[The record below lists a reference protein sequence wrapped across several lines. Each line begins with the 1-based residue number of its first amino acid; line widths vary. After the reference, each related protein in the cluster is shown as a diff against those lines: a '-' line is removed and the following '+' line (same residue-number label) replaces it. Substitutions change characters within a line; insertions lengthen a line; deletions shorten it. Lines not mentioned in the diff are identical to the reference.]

1 MTAIAKKRI
10 QSRIARHE
18 RVRKSV
24 VGTAEC
30 PRLAVRRSLSH
41 MIAQIF
47 DDENNKSVAQVTTAS
62 KEFQGKFGEMT
73 KTEQAKQLGL
83 QIAELAKSKGIES
96 VVFEILVRY
105 TLEREAQVSEFED
118 KVVHINRCAKT
129 VKGGRRMSFS
139 ALVVV
144 GNKNG
149 KVGVGLGKAKE
160 VSEAIRKG
168 TEAAQRNIVEVQLLD
183 GTIPHDI
190 EVKSGSTRI
199 LLMPAAPGT
208 GVIAGAA
215 ARAVLELAG
224 VRNILT
230 KIHGSSNPSTVV
242 SACLEGLLSQKN
254 KQDCAKLRGF
264 EA

>member
-41 MIAQIF
+41 MVAQII
-47 DDENNKSVAQVTTAS
+47 DDENNKSLVQLTTTA
-62 KEFQGKFGEMT
+62 KEFQAKFGEMT
-73 KTEQAKQLGL
+73 KSEQSKQLGI
-83 QIAELAKSKGIES
+83 QIAEVAKSKGIES
-96 VVFEILVRY
+96 VVFDRGGYIYHGRVQALAEGA
-105 TLEREAQVSEFED
+105 RE
-118 KVVHINRCAKT
+118 
-129 VKGGRRMSFS
+129 SFS

-190 EVKSGSTRI
+190 EVKSGATRI

-242 SACLEGLLSQKN
+242 SACLEGLLAQKN
-254 KQDCAKLRGF
+254 KQDCAALRG
-264 EA
+264 ANA

>member
-41 MIAQIF
+41 MVAQII
-47 DDENNKSVAQVTTAS
+47 DDENNKSLVQLTTTA
-62 KEFQGKFGEMT
+62 KEFQAKFGEMT
-73 KTEQAKQLGL
+73 KSEQSKQLGL
-83 QIAELAKSKGIES
+83 QIAEVAKSKGIES
-96 VVFEILVRY
+96 VVFDRGGYIYHGRVQALAEGA
-105 TLEREAQVSEFED
+105 RE
-118 KVVHINRCAKT
+118 AKT

-190 EVKSGSTRI
+190 EVKSGATRI

-242 SACLEGLLSQKN
+242 SACLEGLLAQKN
-254 KQDCAKLRGF
+254 KQDCAALRG
-264 EA
+264 ANA

>member
-1 MTAIAKKRI
+1 M
-10 QSRIARHE
+10 
-18 RVRKSV
+18 
-24 VGTAEC
+24 
-30 PRLAVRRSLSH
+30 
-41 MIAQIF
+41 
-47 DDENNKSVAQVTTAS
+47 
-62 KEFQGKFGEMT
+62 
-73 KTEQAKQLGL
+73 
-83 QIAELAKSKGIES
+83 
-96 VVFEILVRY
+96 RY

-168 TEAAQRNIVEVQLLD
+168 TEAAQRNLVEVRLLD

-190 EVKSGSTRI
+190 EVKAGSTRL

-224 VRNILT
+224 VKNILT

-242 SACLEGLLSQKN
+242 RACLEGLLSQKN
-254 KQDCAKLRGF
+254 KQDCAEMRGF
-264 EA
+264 NA

>member
-1 MTAIAKKRI
+1 M
-10 QSRIARHE
+10 
-18 RVRKSV
+18 
-24 VGTAEC
+24 
-30 PRLAVRRSLSH
+30 
-41 MIAQIF
+41 
-47 DDENNKSVAQVTTAS
+47 
-62 KEFQGKFGEMT
+62 
-73 KTEQAKQLGL
+73 
-83 QIAELAKSKGIES
+83 
-96 VVFEILVRY
+96 RY

-215 ARAVLELAG
+215 ARASAAPRPRWESPRRRRPLILPPRAVFLARG
-224 VRNILT
+224 
-230 KIHGSSNPSTVV
+230 
-242 SACLEGLLSQKN
+242 ACLCYNTIIKQNPEAEVYLQSLLPVNTEMELGSRYAGYIARIKEVNEIIYRISKERKLVFVDLYAVYQVNNSLPQKYTRDGLHLNPDAYHKWAELISPY
-254 KQDCAKLRGF
+254 LTY
-264 EA
+264 

>member
-62 KEFQGKFGEMT
+62 KEFQGKFGE
-73 KTEQAKQLGL
+73 
-83 QIAELAKSKGIES
+83 I
-96 VVFEILVRY
+96 ILVRY

>member
-1 MTAIAKKRI
+1 M
-10 QSRIARHE
+10 
-18 RVRKSV
+18 
-24 VGTAEC
+24 
-30 PRLAVRRSLSH
+30 
-41 MIAQIF
+41 
-47 DDENNKSVAQVTTAS
+47 
-62 KEFQGKFGEMT
+62 
-73 KTEQAKQLGL
+73 
-83 QIAELAKSKGIES
+83 
-96 VVFEILVRY
+96 
-105 TLEREAQVSEFED
+105 EREAQVSEFED

-149 KVGVGLGKAKE
+149 KIGVGLGKAKE

-190 EVKSGSTRI
+190 EVKSGATRI

-230 KIHGSSNPSTVV
+230 KIHGSSNPSHPHKDSRFFQSEHRRARLPRRSLGSEEQTGLRRPPRCQ
-242 SACLEGLLSQKN
+242 CLRSN
-254 KQDCAKLRGF
+254 TP
-264 EA
+264 

>member
-1 MTAIAKKRI
+1 M
-10 QSRIARHE
+10 
-18 RVRKSV
+18 
-24 VGTAEC
+24 
-30 PRLAVRRSLSH
+30 
-41 MIAQIF
+41 
-47 DDENNKSVAQVTTAS
+47 
-62 KEFQGKFGEMT
+62 
-73 KTEQAKQLGL
+73 
-83 QIAELAKSKGIES
+83 
-96 VVFEILVRY
+96 RY

-190 EVKSGSTRI
+190 EVKSGATRI

-208 GVIAGAA
+208 GVIAGGPV
-215 ARAVLELAG
+215 RAVVELAG
-224 VRNILT
+224 ITDILSKSLGSATPINVVRATI
-230 KIHGSSNPSTVV
+230 
-242 SACLEGLLSQKN
+242 EGLKSLETVEQV
-254 KQDCAKLRGF
+254 AARRGKTV
-264 EA
+264 EEILG

>member
-1 MTAIAKKRI
+1 M
-10 QSRIARHE
+10 
-18 RVRKSV
+18 
-24 VGTAEC
+24 G
-30 PRLAVRRSLSH
+30 
-41 MIAQIF
+41 
-47 DDENNKSVAQVTTAS
+47 
-62 KEFQGKFGEMT
+62 
-73 KTEQAKQLGL
+73 
-83 QIAELAKSKGIES
+83 
-96 VVFEILVRY
+96 Y

>member
-1 MTAIAKKRI
+1 MKAD
-10 QSRIARHE
+10 
-18 RVRKSV
+18 
-24 VGTAEC
+24 
-30 PRLAVRRSLSH
+30 L
-41 MIAQIF
+41 
-47 DDENNKSVAQVTTAS
+47 NS
-62 KEFQGKFGEMT
+62 K
-73 KTEQAKQLGL
+73 
-83 QIAELAKSKGIES
+83 
-96 VVFEILVRY
+96 RY

-118 KVVHINRCAKT
+118 KVVHINRCAKV
-129 VKGGRRMSFS
+129 VKGGRRFSFS

-149 KVGVGLGKAKE
+149 KIGVGLGKAKE

-168 TEAAQRNIVEVQLLD
+168 TEAAQRNLMDVFVQD
-183 GTIPHDI
+183 GTIAHDI
-190 EVKSGSTRI
+190 EVKYGATRL

-242 SACLEGLLSQKN
+242 FACIEGLKAQKN
-254 KQDCAKLRGF
+254 KQDCAILRGQN
-264 EA
+264 A

>member
-1 MTAIAKKRI
+1 M
-10 QSRIARHE
+10 
-18 RVRKSV
+18 
-24 VGTAEC
+24 
-30 PRLAVRRSLSH
+30 
-41 MIAQIF
+41 
-47 DDENNKSVAQVTTAS
+47 
-62 KEFQGKFGEMT
+62 
-73 KTEQAKQLGL
+73 
-83 QIAELAKSKGIES
+83 
-96 VVFEILVRY
+96 
-105 TLEREAQVSEFED
+105 EREAQVSEFED

-168 TEAAQRNIVEVQLLD
+168 TEAAQRNVVEVQLLD

-208 GVIAGAA
+208 
-215 ARAVLELAG
+215 R
-224 VRNILT
+224 
-230 KIHGSSNPSTVV
+230 
-242 SACLEGLLSQKN
+242 SACMPIMSSALAL
-254 KQDCAKLRGF
+254 APT
-264 EA
+264 AP